1 MSWPAVAL
9 LGPTASG
16 KTALAFALADRY
28 PVHLISVDATLVYRG
43 LAIGAAQPTAAEL
56 AAYPH
61 ELIDIRDPADPYSA
75 ADFLA
80 DARAA
85 MARAREAG
93 RIPLLVGG
101 TMLYFRAL
109 QDGLAALPEA
119 RPAFRAALEDRLA
132 TEGLSALIETLQAQD
147 PEAARRVDLKNPRRV
162 LRALEI
168 MDASGERASVLWDR
182 PTVRPLE
189 EDGFSLQCFGLW
201 PEDRAAL
208 HARIETRFD
217 AMIGAGWLEEAAAL
231 RARGDLSP
239 ALPALR
245 AVGYPQWFAHFD
257 GTLSFEAARA
267 AGLAAT
273 RQLARRQ
280 LTWLRGWEG
289 LQRLPLGPDFALP
302 SVSSLAQA
310 FPCP

>member
-1 MSWPAVAL
+1 MPWPAVAL
-9 LGPTASG
+9 LGPTAAG

-75 ADFLA
+75 ADFLT

-109 QDGLAALPEA
+109 QEGLAALPQA
-119 RPAFRAALEDRLA
+119 RPAFRAALEERLA
-132 TEGLSALIETLQAQD
+132 REGLPALIESLRSQD
-147 PEAARRVDLKNPRRV
+147 PEAARRIDLKNPRRV

-182 PTVRPLE
+182 PVVRPLDA
-189 EDGFSLQCFGLW
+189 DGFSLQCFGLW
-201 PEDRAAL
+201 PEDRGAL

-217 AMIGAGWLEEAAAL
+217 AMIAAGWIEEVAAL
-231 RARGDLSP
+231 HARGDLSP

-245 AVGYPQWFAHFD
+245 AVGYPQWLAHLS
-257 GTLSFEAARA
+257 GELSFDAARA

-280 LTWLRGWEG
+280 LTWLRGWAG
-289 LQRLPLGPDFALP
+289 LQRLPLGRDFALP
-302 SVSSLAQA
+302 SGSSLAKA
-310 FPCP
+310 FPRP

>member
-1 MSWPAVAL
+1 MPWPAVAL
-9 LGPTASG
+9 LGPTAAG
-16 KTALAFALADRY
+16 KTAFAFALADRY

-109 QDGLAALPEA
+109 QEGLAALPEA
-119 RPAFRAALEDRLA
+119 RPAFRAELEHRLA
-132 TEGLSALIETLQAQD
+132 TEGLSALIETLRAQD

-182 PTVRPLE
+182 PVVRPLE
-189 EDGFSLQCFGLW
+189 ADGFSLQCFGLW
-201 PEDRAAL
+201 PEDRSAL
-208 HARIETRFD
+208 HARIEARFD
-217 AMIGAGWLEEAAAL
+217 AMIAAGWLAEAAAL
-231 RARGDLSP
+231 RARAELSP

-245 AVGYPQWFAHFD
+245 AVGYPQWFAHLD

-280 LTWLRGWEG
+280 LTWLRGWKG
-289 LQRLPLGPDFALP
+289 LQRLSLGRDFALP
-302 SVSSLAQA
+302 SVTSLAKA